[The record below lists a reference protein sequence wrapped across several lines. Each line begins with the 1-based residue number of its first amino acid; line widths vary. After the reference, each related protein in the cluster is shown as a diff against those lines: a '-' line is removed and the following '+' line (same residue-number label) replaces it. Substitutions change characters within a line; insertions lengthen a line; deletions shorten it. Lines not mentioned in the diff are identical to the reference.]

1 MYDEKREFIRMKVD
15 TPVTITVVD
24 TKQSLNGFCKDLSGT
39 GMLLSAD
46 GELPLGEAVDVSI
59 TSGKN
64 PFVATAEVARVEPE
78 NDRYIIGLK
87 INNID

>member
-15 TPVTITVVD
+15 TPVTITAVD
-24 TKQSLNGFCKDLSGT
+24 TKQSLNGLCKDLSGT
-39 GMLLSAD
+39 GMLLSVE
-46 GELPLGEAVDVSI
+46 GELALGQSVEVSI

-64 PFVATAEVARVEPE
+64 PFVAAAEVVRVEAQSD
-78 NDRYIIGLK
+78 NYIIGLK